1 MDGLF
6 CQETFRDFGR
16 DALCSASA
24 APPIQS
30 IHGPRAAALRAQV
43 RTLCPN
49 KPGVYGML
57 DGAGEL
63 IYLGKAKLLRTRLL
77 SYFRRRSRAP
87 KAGRLLR
94 HVRSIVWEICAHEF
108 TALLREQELI
118 RRWRP
123 RWNVQGQ
130 PLRRRLAFLC
140 LGRAPAPQA
149 HLTRRPPLDTLA
161 AFGPLPWT
169 ERMVKAVQRINDCF
183 RLRDCP
189 QPQEMIFPEQ
199 GGLFPLTRPPG
210 CLRAELGTC
219 LAPCTGECPQADYSA
234 QVQAASQFLA
244 GATAHPLGDLQRQML
259 AAADQQ
265 QFERAASLRDQ
276 WNDLTWLVEHLARL
290 RHAQEKMSFVYP
302 LAGWDG
308 AAHWF
313 LIHGARALAC
323 VPAPTD
329 PDSAQ
334 QAIQALTAVYAGQRL
349 DKLLAPYEH
358 HDGRLIVMQWF
369 GARPRERR
377 KTLTPEQARAK
388 CERFASA
395 RSA

>member
-6 CQETFRDFGR
+6 CQESFRDFGR
-16 DALCSASA
+16 DALSSA
-24 APPIQS
+24 AVAPPVQT
-30 IHGPRAAALRAQV
+30 IHGPRAAALRSQIQ
-43 RTLCPN
+43 TLCPN

-63 IYLGKAKLLRTRLL
+63 IYLGKAKQLRARLL
-77 SYFRRRSRAP
+77 SYFRPRSRPP

-94 HVRSIVWEICAHEF
+94 HARSMVWEICAHEF

-140 LGRAPAPQA
+140 LGRAPAPHA
-149 HLTRRPPLDTLA
+149 YLTRRPPLDTLA
-161 AFGPLPWT
+161 VFGPLPWT
-169 ERMVKAVQRINDCF
+169 ERMVKAVQRVNDCF

-199 GGLFPLTRPPG
+199 GGLFPLTRAPG

-219 LAPCTGECPQADYSA
+219 LAPCTGSCPQTDYNS
-234 QVQAASQFLA
+234 QVQAAWRFLS
-244 GATAHPLGDLQRQML
+244 GAAPRTLADLERQML
-259 AAADQQ
+259 AAAQQQ

-290 RHAQEKMSFVYP
+290 RRAQEEMSFVYP
-302 LAGWDG
+302 LTSWDG
-308 AAHWF
+308 AAQWC

-323 VPAPTD
+323 VPTPTD
-329 PDSAQ
+329 PISAQ
-334 QAIQALTAVYAGQRL
+334 QAGQALAAAYAGQGL
-349 DKLLAPYEH
+349 EQLLAPYEH

-369 GARPRERR
+369 RQRPRERK
-377 KTLTPEQARAK
+377 KTLTSGQARAL